1 MMRMNEELLGTDL
14 KLRIETRPDFVGIGM
29 DLGVTKSGDLRTSS
43 GRQNLGQAI
52 LHRLLTRRGELAE
65 LGHPDY
71 GSRLHELIGEP
82 NNDRTRDLVR
92 LYAKECISQDPR
104 IHEIVK
110 LSVGT
115 AADNPHI
122 VLLDITVLPIKSNVP
137 MNITF
142 PFYLEVA

>member
-1 MMRMNEELLGTDL
+1 MKMNDELLGTDL

-29 DLGVTKSGDLRTSS
+29 DLQVTKSGDLMTVH

-65 LGHPDY
+65 LGHPEY
-71 GSRLHELIGEP
+71 GSRLHELVGEP
-82 NNDRTRDLVR
+82 NNSRTRDLVR
-92 LYAKECISQDPR
+92 LYAKECIAQDPR
-104 IHEIVK
+104 IHEIARLAVH
-110 LSVGT
+110 T
-115 AADNPHI
+115 AADNPHV
-122 VLLDITVLPIKSNVP
+122 VLLDITVLPIKSSVP

>member
-1 MMRMNEELLGTDL
+1 MMRTDEELLGTDL
-14 KLRIETRPDFVGIGM
+14 KLLIEIRPDFAGIGM
-29 DLGVTKSGDLRTSS
+29 DLQVTKSGDLKKSH

-52 LHRLLTRRGELAE
+52 LHRLLTRKGELAE

-82 NNDRTRDLVR
+82 NNSRTRDLVR
-92 LYAKECISQDPR
+92 LYAKECIAQDPR
-104 IHEIVK
+104 IHEIVR
-110 LSVGT
+110 LTAGT

-122 VLLDITVLPIKSNVP
+122 VLLDITVLPIKSSVP

>member
-1 MMRMNEELLGTDL
+1 MRMNEELLGTDL

-29 DLGVTKSGDLRTSS
+29 DLQVTKSGDLMTSH

-52 LHRLLTRRGELAE
+52 LNRLLTRRGELAE

-82 NNDRTRDLVR
+82 NNSQTRDLVR
-92 LYAKECISQDPR
+92 LYAKECIAQDPR
-104 IHEIVK
+104 IHEIVR
-110 LSVGT
+110 LTVAT

-122 VLLDITVLPIKSNVP
+122 VLLDITVLPIRSSVP

>member
-1 MMRMNEELLGTDL
+1 MRVNEELLGTDL
-14 KLRIETRPDFVGIGM
+14 KLRIESRPDFVGLGM
-29 DLGVTKSGDLRTSS
+29 DLQVTKSGDLRTLS
-43 GRQNLGQAI
+43 GRQNLVQAM
-52 LHRLLTRRGELAE
+52 LHRLLTRKGELAE

-92 LYAKECISQDPR
+92 LYAKECISQEPR
-104 IHEIVK
+104 IREIVK
-110 LSVGT
+110 IRV
-115 AADNPHI
+115 AADSRDV
-122 VLLDITVLPIKSNVP
+122 VLLDITILPIKSSVA